1 MLDSPAGGA
10 AVSTFVLFETMSLPK
25 AIVMVVMLATLGA
38 YVYFVELPQAER
50 DAEKQT
56 ILTFEKDAVDTF
68 TLIYPDRTI
77 RLKQAAPAGWDIV
90 EPIQAKA
97 DKTTVDNMLNTLADE
112 EVTRRLDPDAA
123 ADLALYGLD
132 EPLVK
137 IQLALNDGTKLPQ
150 LSIGKDT
157 PVGYSAYVQKEGDPQ
172 LHLTRQAFRLGM
184 IKEVKELRDK
194 TVLPFVST
202 DVKKITIS
210 GPEKNI
216 VLAYTDAG
224 WTLEQPAVYT
234 VEAAAV
240 LNYLSTL
247 QGMQSEDFIE
257 QPLLEMSDFG
267 LDPAQLTVSLQI
279 GEDTTQ
285 TISIGDEKATAGTQ
299 RYVKRNDGETL
310 YLVREG
316 ILKDLSKAANDFRD
330 KTVASIPEEKI
341 EKVEVKRQ
349 DGEDFTITRGAEN
362 KWKID
367 TTQAGTLKA
376 ATLSQFVAD
385 LRELRGFEIAADN
398 PDDLSTYGLDT
409 PALTLIASDEDGERL
424 STVLL
429 GQTTVDGTEKR
440 FAMQEG
446 GKTVFTLRDYVF
458 SQLNKKPTDF
468 WEQPEEEEGN
478 GEDEATAAESADSDG
493 EPASMFEAEVL

>member
-1 MLDSPAGGA
+1 MLDSPVGGA

-25 AIVMVVMLATLGA
+25 AIAMVAMLAALGA
-38 YVYFVELPQAER
+38 YVYFIELPQAER
-50 DAEKQT
+50 DTEKQI
-56 ILTFEKDAVDTF
+56 ILTFEKDAIDTF
-68 TLIYPDRTI
+68 TLIYPDQTV
-77 RLKQAAPAGWDIV
+77 RLKRAAPAGWDIV
-90 EPIQAKA
+90 DPVQAKA
-97 DKTTVDNMLNTLADE
+97 DKTTIDNMLSTLADE
-112 EVTRRLDPDAA
+112 EVTRRLDPDAS

-157 PVGYSAYVQKEGDPQ
+157 PVGFSAYVQKEGDPQ

-184 IKEVKELRDK
+184 IKAVKELRDK
-194 TVLPFVST
+194 AVLPFVNT
-202 DVKKITIS
+202 DVKKIVIS
-210 GPEKNI
+210 TPEKNI
-216 VLAYTDAG
+216 VLVYTDLG
-224 WTLEQPAVYT
+224 WTLEQPAAYT
-234 VEAAAV
+234 AEVAAV

-247 QGMQSEDFIE
+247 QGMRAEDFIE

-285 TISIGDEKATAGTQ
+285 TISIGDEKSAAGVTQ

-330 KTVASIPEEKI
+330 KIVASIPEEEI
-341 EKVEVKRQ
+341 EKVDVRRQ
-349 DGEDFTITRGAEN
+349 DGGDFTITRRAEN
-362 KWKID
+362 KWGMD
-367 TTQAGTLKA
+367 TPQEGTLKT
-376 ATLSQFVAD
+376 ATLNQFVAD

-409 PALTLIASDEDGERL
+409 PTVTLIASDEDGDRL
-424 STVLL
+424 LTVLL

-440 FAMQEG
+440 FATQEG
-446 GKTVFTLRDYVF
+446 GKTVFALRDYVF
-458 SQLNKKPTDF
+458 SQLNKKPADF
-468 WEQPEEEEGN
+468 WEQLEEEET
-478 GEDEATAAESADSDG
+478 TAAESAESDG
-493 EPASMFEAEVL
+493 EPASDIEPGAL

>member
-1 MLDSPAGGA
+1 MATPLAR
-10 AVSTFVLFETMSLPK
+10 LFSLETMSLPK
-25 AIVMVVMLATLGA
+25 AIVMVVMLAALGA
-38 YVYFVELPQAER
+38 YVYFVDLPQAER
-50 DAEKQT
+50 DAKKET
-56 ILTFEKDAVDTF
+56 ILTFEQDAIDTF

-77 RLKQAAPAGWDIV
+77 RLKQVAPAEWDII
-90 EPIQAKA
+90 EPVQAKA
-97 DKTTVDNMLNTLADE
+97 DKITIDNMLNTLADE
-112 EVTRRLDPDAA
+112 EVTRRLDPDAS

-137 IQLALNDGTKLPQ
+137 IQLVLNDGTNLPQ

-194 TVLPFVST
+194 TVLSFVST

-216 VLAYTDAG
+216 VLAYTNTG
-224 WTLEQPAVYT
+224 WTLEQPAAYT

-247 QGMQSEDFIE
+247 QGLRAEDFIE

-267 LDPAQLTVSLQI
+267 LDPAQLTVALQF

-285 TISIGDEKATAGTQ
+285 TISLGDEKASAGTQ
-299 RYVKRNDGETL
+299 RYVKRDDEETL

-316 ILKDLSKAANDFRD
+316 ILKDLSKVANYFRD
-330 KTVASIPEEKI
+330 KTVASMPEEKI

-349 DGEDFTITRGAEN
+349 DGGDFTITRGAEN

-367 TTQAGTLKA
+367 TTQEGTLKA
-376 ATLSQFVAD
+376 ATLSQFIAD

-440 FAMQEG
+440 FAIQEG

-468 WEQPEEEEGN
+468 WEQPEEEEGSGE
-478 GEDEATAAESADSDG
+478 GEDEATAAESAESDS
-493 EPASMFEAEVL
+493 EPTSNIEEEVL

>member
-1 MLDSPAGGA
+1 MLDSPVGGD

-25 AIVMVVMLATLGA
+25 AIVMVVMLAALGA
-38 YVYFVELPQAER
+38 YVYFIDLPQAER
-50 DAEKQT
+50 DAKKET

-77 RLKQAAPAGWDIV
+77 RLKQVAPAGWDII

-97 DKTTVDNMLNTLADE
+97 DKITVDNMLNTLADE
-112 EVTRRLDPDAA
+112 EVTRHLDPDAA
-123 ADLALYGLD
+123 ADPALYGLD
-132 EPLVK
+132 EPLVR

-184 IKEVKELRDK
+184 IKQVKELRDK
-194 TVLPFVST
+194 TILPFVST
-202 DVKKITIS
+202 DVKKIAIS
-210 GPEKNI
+210 GPEENI
-216 VLAYTDAG
+216 VLAYADTG
-224 WTLEQPAVYT
+224 WTLEQPAAYT
-234 VEAAAV
+234 AEAAAV

-247 QGMQSEDFIE
+247 QGMRAEDFIE

-279 GEDTTQ
+279 GADTTQ
-285 TISIGDEKATAGTQ
+285 TISIGNEKAAGARAIQ
-299 RYVKRNDGETL
+299 RYVKRDDGETL
-310 YLVREG
+310 YLIRAG
-316 ILKDLSKAANDFRD
+316 ILKDLSKAVNDFRD

-341 EKVEVKRQ
+341 EKVEVRRQ
-349 DGEDFTITRGAEN
+349 DGGDFTITHGAEN
-362 KWKID
+362 KWEID
-367 TTQAGTLKA
+367 TTQEGTLKT
-376 ATLSQFVAD
+376 ATLSQFIAD

-429 GQTTVDGTEKR
+429 GQTMVDGTEKR

-458 SQLNKKPTDF
+458 SQLNKKPADF
-468 WEQPEEEEGN
+468 WEQPEEEE
-478 GEDEATAAESADSDG
+478 ATAAESADSG
-493 EPASMFEAEVL
+493 GKSASNIEEEVL